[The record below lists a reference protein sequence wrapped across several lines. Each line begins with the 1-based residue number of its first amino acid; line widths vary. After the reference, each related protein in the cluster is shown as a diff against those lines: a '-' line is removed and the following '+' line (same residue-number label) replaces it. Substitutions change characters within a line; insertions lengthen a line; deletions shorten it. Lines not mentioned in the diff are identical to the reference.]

1 MGLLLP
7 TWEKVDET
15 LIALFTRLS
24 HRCQQLTGRTNFFLA
39 KTCLAST
46 SITPLWCFYMSIVVR
61 WDPILFLLGIA
72 YSSISVI
79 VFIDMY
85 HLDEEESN
93 LYAGSRARRHIYF
106 SIVETTS
113 AGRASGLLFLAIMT
127 FWCGYFDSSKMWLVW
142 PLGLCTA
149 SYFLAVHPLP
159 PGQSKVE
166 KLVEQI
172 SAGINKIQR
181 AES

>member
-7 TWEKVDET
+7 TWEKIDET
-15 LIALFTRLS
+15 LIALFTKFS
-24 HRCQQLTGRTNFFLA
+24 HRFQQLTGRTNFFLA

-46 SITPLWCFYMSIVVR
+46 SITPLWCLYTSILVR
-61 WDPILFLLGIA
+61 WNPILFLLGIA

-79 VFIDMY
+79 VFMDMC
-85 HLDEEESN
+85 HLDEEENN
-93 LYAGSRARRHIYF
+93 LYAGGRARKYIYF

-113 AGRASGLLFLAIMT
+113 VGRALGLLFLAVLT
-127 FWCGYFDSSKMWLVW
+127 FWCSYFDSTKIWLIW

-149 SYFLAVHPLP
+149 SYFLAVDPLP

-166 KLVEQI
+166 KIVEQI
-172 SAGINKIQR
+172 SAGIHKTRR